1 MSRGLKN
8 RNPGNIRLSGTRY
21 RGEVVPSRDKVF
33 KQFETMAWGYRAI
46 FVLLHTY
53 RVRHGCT
60 TLRQMIARYAPPVEN
75 DTENYLRCVARWS
88 GVDADEPLD
97 TCSCAMMIPVVAA
110 VSRMENGVAAVMPD
124 VETGWR
130 AFRENM
136 P

>member
-8 RNPGNIRLSGTRY
+8 CNPGNIRVSGTRY
-21 RGEVVPSRDKVF
+21 RGEVVPSHDKVF
-33 KQFETMAWGYRAI
+33 KQFKTITWGYRAI

-75 DTENYLRCVARWS
+75 DTDNYLRCIIRWS
-88 GVDADEPLD
+88 GIDADEQLD
-97 TCSCAMMIPVVAA
+97 TCSCAVMIPVVAA
-110 VSRMENGVAAVMPD
+110 ISRMENGVAAAMPD
-124 VETGWR
+124 VEAGWR
-130 AFRENM
+130 AFRGNM